1 MRKNFSVIILVGIF
15 LLWGSPGIR
24 AAEKKQSISL
34 ECPPQAQILKVDS
47 YLKFLKEFG
56 GGKPAMHVEVR
67 VKNISD
73 KAERFSVMVSTP
85 DGDSAAA
92 FVPEKAKKQGELPV
106 LKPSEEGKI
115 TLPML
120 VEKVADVFTVT
131 VEVVPAE

>member
-1 MRKNFSVIILVGIF
+1 MRKKFIFTAFAVTF
-15 LLWGSPGIR
+15 LLLASSGVW

-34 ECPPQAQILKVDS
+34 ECPPQAQILRVDS

-85 DGDSAAA
+85 EGDSAAA
-92 FVPEKAKKQGELPV
+92 FLPQKARKEGELPV